1 MAHEV
6 DEHDGVSRGSGTDDR
21 SATIDQRRGAG
32 DDGDLAFES
41 IAHGESPEKSWGR
54 IDGCSLGLR
63 GDLQKAATGGTAIL
77 DFRTIGHN
85 GWGAKAPEATRE

>member
-1 MAHEV
+1 MNMM
-6 DEHDGVSRGSGTDDR
+6 G
-21 SATIDQRRGAG
+21 
-32 DDGDLAFES
+32 
-41 IAHGESPEKSWGR
+41 SPEGQVRMIEAPPSTSDAVPVTMATLPSSRSWGR
-54 IDGCSLGLR
+54 NDGCSLGLR